1 MPRRLG
7 GDWAIRTGRRDDVE
21 AVLELWLAA
30 GSVPTP
36 TDSREALLV
45 LLAHDE
51 EALVVAEAGGAL
63 AGSLIVAWDGWRGSF
78 HRLAVSPRHRRRGL
92 ATELVR
98 RGEQRLRERGAIRLT
113 PIVARGE
120 PSTFALW
127 EALGYAWQPDH
138 LRFTRDLG

>member
-1 MPRRLG
+1 LG

-78 HRLAVSPRHRRRGL
+78 HRLAVSPV
-92 ATELVR
+92 T
-98 RGEQRLRERGAIRLT
+98 GAAVWPRSSC
-113 PIVARGE
+113 VVESSACASAARSG
-120 PSTFALW
+120 
-127 EALGYAWQPDH
+127 
-138 LRFTRDLG
+138 